1 MLRFHGRWSLA
12 AVILCAS
19 LAQAGSPTPAKK
31 ADDDKIMTLTDNG
44 KSHRCQILKSYK
56 TPSGDTAYEVRDL
69 ESGEIMTVI
78 ENPAAIKAA
87 TTPAPAPKSTSKS
100 ASKKVE
106 TVSAKTD
113 TADPIMDAKKYNS
126 SQKVQKQ
133 LADDDKS
140 ASCADKSCKTCSKSA
155 QQPNSAAARW
165 FSSKPKETK
174 PAVAAVAVTQPI
186 EAIRHPDPVIR
197 LIGCLRDDMLPSMR
211 EVAAETLAHS
221 EARSRP
227 EVMAALQEAAEKDPA
242 PSVRACC
249 ARCISGQ

>member
-12 AVILCAS
+12 AVILCAG
-19 LAQAGSPTPAKK
+19 LAQAGSPTSAKK

-44 KSHRCQILKSYK
+44 KSHRCQILRTYK
-56 TPSGDTAYEVRDL
+56 TPTGDTAYEVKDL

-78 ENPAAIKAA
+78 ENAAAVKAA
-87 TTPAPAPKSTSKS
+87 MTPAPAPKPTPKS
-100 ASKKVE
+100 EPKKVE
-106 TVSAKTD
+106 TVSTKSDA
-113 TADPIMDAKKYNS
+113 ADPIMDAKKYNS

-140 ASCADKSCKTCSKSA
+140 CKTCAKSV

-221 EARSRP
+221 EARIRP

-242 PSVRACC
+242 TSVRACC
-249 ARCISGQ
+249 ARCLGGQ

>member
-12 AVILCAS
+12 AIVLCAG
-19 LAQAGSPTPAKK
+19 LAQAGSPSSVKK
-31 ADDDKIMTLTDNG
+31 SDDDKIMTLTDNG
-44 KSHRCQILKSYK
+44 KSHRCQILRSYK
-56 TPSGDTAYEVRDL
+56 TPSGDTAYEVKDL
-69 ESGEIMTVI
+69 ETGEIMTVI
-78 ENPAAIKAA
+78 ENAAAVKAA
-87 TTPAPAPKSTSKS
+87 TTPAPTSKS

-106 TVSAKTD
+106 TASATAD
-113 TADPIMDAKKYNS
+113 AADPILDAKKYNG

-133 LADDDKS
+133 LADDDKA
-140 ASCADKSCKTCSKSA
+140 ASCDGKNCKTCAKYT

-165 FSSKPKETK
+165 FSSKPKESK
-174 PAVAAVAVTQPI
+174 PAVVAAVAVTQPV

-221 EARSRP
+221 DARSRP
-227 EVMAALQEAAEKDPA
+227 EVVVALQEAAQNDPA

-249 ARCISGQ
+249 ARCLNGQ